1 MNGGSSL
8 LPLSPAYWR
17 PPVVSLE
24 VASPK
29 PQPERYFSFLSSLHI
44 KKINFKVNGNLMSK
58 FPGTA
63 STRYQRS
70 WKTSRCSDS
79 FQMPPTFRVTVEE
92 GMAATWEFL
101 FSRRLEVGLNTHFLK
116 KCSQVFL
123 MIGQVLDP
131 LI

>member
-1 MNGGSSL
+1 
-8 LPLSPAYWR
+8 
-17 PPVVSLE
+17 
-24 VASPK
+24 
-29 PQPERYFSFLSSLHI
+29 
-44 KKINFKVNGNLMSK
+44 MSK
-58 FPGTA
+58 FPGIA

-70 WKTSRCSDS
+70 WKTSRWSDS
-79 FQMPPTFRVTVEE
+79 FQMPPTFRVTVGE

-101 FSRRLEVGLNTHFLK
+101 FSRRLEVGLNTYFFK